1 MAAYRSIVNT
11 QYKFSMK
18 LFSRIAIAALAG
30 ALAFSSCGEEKYTK
44 YQCPMKCEQE
54 KTYDKPGTCP
64 VCGMKLKGIK

>member
-1 MAAYRSIVNT
+1 M
-11 QYKFSMK
+11 Q
-18 LFSRIAIAALAG
+18 LFSRIAVVALAG
-30 ALAFSSCGEEKYTK
+30 ALAFSSCGETKYAK